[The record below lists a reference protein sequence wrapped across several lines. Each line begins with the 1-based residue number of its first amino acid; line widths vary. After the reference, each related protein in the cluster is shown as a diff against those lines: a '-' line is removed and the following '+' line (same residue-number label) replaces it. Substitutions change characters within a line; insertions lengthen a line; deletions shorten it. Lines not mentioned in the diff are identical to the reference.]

1 MKPQNDIFA
10 PTPLEAIFRISSLF
24 FTNCDV
30 LYSYI
35 KQFAFSVPK
44 IFQRKLYKFSDSLK
58 NTICISVL
66 SETKQVF
73 FVFDLRIKL
82 ILFIREM
89 TFNSS

>member
-10 PTPLEAIFRISSLF
+10 PTPFEAYFSISSLF

-44 IFQRKLYKFSDSLK
+44 IFQRKLYKFSDSVK
-58 NTICISVL
+58 NSIYISVL
-66 SETKQVF
+66 SSETKQDF
-73 FVFDLRIKL
+73 FCF
-82 ILFIREM
+82 
-89 TFNSS
+89 